1 MADSV
6 STVSLFSGQKR
17 AAFVFNNLS
26 DGTGESAVTKVDIST
41 LVGAPSK
48 VKITRISGNTVGMAV
63 RVLFDHTT
71 DDTALILQGEFC
83 LDFTPWGGLRDP
95 ASAGGTG
102 DILFTTVGHSSN
114 DSYCICMEVEPA

>member
-26 DGTGESAVTKVDIST
+26 DGTGEAAVTKVDISA
-41 LVGAPSK
+41 LPGAPSK

-71 DDTALILQGEFC
+71 DDTVLILQGEFC
-83 LDFTPWGGLRDP
+83 MDFTPYGGLQDP

-102 DILFTTVGHSSN
+102 DILFTTVGHTSG
-114 DSYCICMEVEPA
+114 DSYSIMMEVELS